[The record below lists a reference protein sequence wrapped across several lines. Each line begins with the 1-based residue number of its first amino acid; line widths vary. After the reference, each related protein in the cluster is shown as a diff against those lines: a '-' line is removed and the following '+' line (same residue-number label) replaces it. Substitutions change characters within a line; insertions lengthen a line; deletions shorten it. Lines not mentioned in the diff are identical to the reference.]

1 MTDGRGS
8 DGKTEWLGFLDRF
21 SSDVRKAD
29 GEIEETLINRT
40 KNRAPGET
48 VGMLRTITIHWV
60 GV

>member
-1 MTDGRGS
+1 MTDGRRS
-8 DGKTEWLGFLDRF
+8 DGKTEWQGFLDRF
-21 SSDVRKAD
+21 SSDVRKGD

-48 VGMLRTITIHWV
+48 VGTLRTITNHWV